1 MLRNLK
7 DMVEKMWIRFN
18 RLSDLNKLVVLA
30 LVALT
35 LFLLFK
41 YYKKNIEN
49 MEGEGGVLRFFY
61 ADWCPHCKSTKPV
74 WEQLKE
80 RYSGSVTLKKV
91 DCTSSTKEAE
101 KFDVEGFP
109 TFILTKNGK
118 NTEYEGERTVD
129 GFMDFLNSKN

>member
-1 MLRNLK
+1 
-7 DMVEKMWIRFN
+7 
-18 RLSDLNKLVVLA
+18 
-30 LVALT
+30 
-35 LFLLFK
+35 
-41 YYKKNIEN
+41 
-49 MEGEGGVLRFFY
+49 MEGEGGVLRFFMPIGVLTVNQ
-61 ADWCPHCKSTKPV
+61 AKQI